1 MTLVMYDME
10 NIKVSK
16 RNVSKVAKRFDIL
29 KLKNEIEDYCKD
41 GFYKHVAF
49 LSVYN
54 NNTNNFQTMLKTN
67 DFEIISKKSILK
79 KADFNGMKY
88 TYRDSDIDAKIVNYA
103 HCYYKEYDT
112 IVFVTGDGDMYTVM
126 KRISNQKH
134 LIVFGWKDNTAR
146 KIKDKFEYVSLDKLV
161 KNNKI

>member
-1 MTLVMYDME
+1 MYDME

>member
-1 MTLVMYDME
+1 MYDME

-29 KLKNEIEDYCKD
+29 KLKNEIEDHCKD

-49 LSVYN
+49 LSVYS

-67 DFEIISKKSILK
+67 DFEIISKKSVLK

-134 LIVFGWKDNTAR
+134 LIVFGWEDNTAR
-146 KIKDKFEYVSLDKLV
+146 KIKDNFEYVSLDELV

>member
-1 MTLVMYDME
+1 MTLVLYDME

-16 RNVSKVAKRFDIL
+16 RAVSKIAKKFDIV
-29 KLKNEIEDYCKD
+29 KLKNEIEQHCQD
-41 GFYKHVAF
+41 GLYKHVSF
-49 LSVYN
+49 LSIYN
-54 NNTNNFQTMLKTN
+54 DNTINFKTMLKSN
-67 DFEIISKKSILK
+67 GFEVISKKSVLK

-126 KRISNQKH
+126 RRISNQKH
-134 LIVFGWKDNTAR
+134 LVVFGWEDNTAS
-146 KIKDKFEYVSLDKLV
+146 KIKDSFEYVSLDKLIE
-161 KNNKI
+161 KQKI